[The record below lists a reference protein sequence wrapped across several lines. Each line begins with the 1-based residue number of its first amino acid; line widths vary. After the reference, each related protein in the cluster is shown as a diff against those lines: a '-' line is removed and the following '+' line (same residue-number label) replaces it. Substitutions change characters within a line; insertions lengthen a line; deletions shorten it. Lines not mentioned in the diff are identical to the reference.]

1 MKRLIVAILL
11 SAGFASL
18 QAQEAFY
25 IYRNDGEFNGF
36 FYDDVKSM
44 RLSKTDLDLTE
55 RDEYV
60 VQEIETTDTVYRI
73 PLCAIDS
80 IGFQQP
86 EIIMK
91 KIYDLDDQIWDREN
105 FPYHYNNLDIYADD
119 PYVLHWERP
128 YYYDGNGGFYCKDE
142 ELPKVGDLLY
152 RKTWAYGTWN
162 SDSMRMVGEIESPF
176 VGKVRKIIDDPDAPG
191 DKDMHRYV
199 LVVCDPIEDIGEVF
213 EQLITVEQIGWEN
226 GSVSSHRFAGEDKV
240 YVRASGNKELT
251 LVNISGTFPLSY
263 GNDDFSATLGIDVAL
278 AIKANV
284 AYQVTRQVF
293 NVNITIK
300 EDAEIGISFTAK
312 ANLGET
318 TTWHLGGM
326 PIYFPSFLPIFQ
338 LDPSP
343 QAFIKSAGDFS
354 VKVSTPKFAYHGSQ
368 TIHLGYDGV
377 NVTCTN
383 DADSPGKEGNGW
395 GLELS
400 LNGSIQAGS
409 NYPFKLET
417 NRWLE
422 KGLYAAI
429 GADVYS
435 GPRLAAS
442 FTLDPVALAVN
453 SDVYSAFKNTQIKF
467 SPVAVV
473 FEASGEYSI
482 RNKPKTKAKFF
493 EGEKTYGDIVL
504 KLFPDFEKTMSDEPY
519 DQVDTYSG
527 RRTGYCLINGT
538 VYPRGNSVP
547 FKVGMAVYNY
557 KKEMVSKSYTSTL
570 DNDTHMYSFLNT
582 FDELPYTLPLL
593 SGEYEVVPLLDVF
606 GYDVPVWDAACTVT
620 SSPPVVQ
627 TAYNQ
632 TERTKH
638 YTEGTFVLKGLMKD
652 DKVEFELVT
661 DSTLVQ
667 RGSCRWDDTLLD
679 SYPHVVSESSE
690 AWEGCGKK
698 VEIEEDSVGDAE
710 QTLGPEEM
718 GSRTYKYH
726 SDLLWYVRYSGSFVK
741 NKDGYWN
748 TDRYTTDSEG
758 NLKGKSGSYTYVA
771 AQEINVIR
779 ARITRGNQVRYGPR
793 MTFVGS
799 QHYNTYNG
807 SE

>member
-1 MKRLIVAILL
+1 MKRLILALL
-11 SAGFASL
+11 LLAGFASL
-18 QAQEAFY
+18 QAQDAFY

-36 FYDDVKSM
+36 FYDEVKSM

-60 VQEIETTDTVYRI
+60 VQEIETADTTYRI

-86 EIIMK
+86 DIIMK

-128 YYYDGNGGFYCKDE
+128 YYFDGKGGVYCKDE

-152 RKTWAYGTWN
+152 RKTWAYGNWN
-162 SDSMRMVGEIESPF
+162 SDSLKVVGEIASPF
-176 VGKVRKIIDDPDAPG
+176 VGKVREIIDDPDAPG
-191 DKDMHRYV
+191 DRDIHRYV
-199 LVVCDPIEDIGEVF
+199 LVLCDPIEDIGEVF

-226 GSVSSHRFAGEDKV
+226 GSVSSRRFAGEDKV
-240 YVRASGNKELT
+240 YVRASGNKELS
-251 LVNISGTFPLSY
+251 LVNLSGTFPLSY
-263 GNDDFSATLGIDVAL
+263 GNDDFSATLGIDVSL

-284 AYQVTRQVF
+284 AYQVTRKEF

-326 PIYFPSFLPIFQ
+326 PIYFPSLLPIFQ

-377 NVTCTN
+377 SVTCSN
-383 DADSPGKEGNGW
+383 EADSPGKEGNGW

-422 KGLYAAI
+422 KGFYAAI

-453 SDVYSAFKNTQIKF
+453 SDIYSAFKNTQIKF

-482 RNKPKTKAKFF
+482 RNKPKQKAKFF
-493 EGEKTYGDIVL
+493 EGERTFGDITL
-504 KLFPDFEKTMSDEPY
+504 KLFPEFEKTMTGEPY
-519 DQVDTYSG
+519 DQMTTYPP
-527 RRTGYCLINGT
+527 RRTGYSLVDAT
-538 VYPRGNSVP
+538 AYPRGNSVP
-547 FKVGMAVYNY
+547 FTVGMAVYNY
-557 KKEMVSKSYTSTL
+557 KKELVSKTYTSTL
-570 DNDTHMYSFLNT
+570 DNKSHMYSFLNT
-582 FDELPYTLPLL
+582 FAELPYTLALL
-593 SGEYEVVPLLDVF
+593 SGEYQVVPLLEVF
-606 GYDVPVWDAACTVT
+606 GYDVPVWEAASIVT
-620 SSPPVVQ
+620 SSPVVQ
-627 TAYNQ
+627 VTSRTQTA
-632 TERTKH
+632 RTKK
-638 YTEGTFVLKGLMKD
+638 YTEGTFVLQGLMMD
-652 DKVEFELVT
+652 DQVEFELVT

-679 SYPHVVSESSE
+679 SYPHVISESTE
-690 AWEGCGKK
+690 AWEGCGGK
-698 VEIEEDSVGDAE
+698 VEIEEESVGGAE
-710 QTLGPEEM
+710 QTLGPEQM

-726 SDLLWYVRYSGSFVK
+726 SDLLWYTRYTGSFKK
-741 NKDGYWN
+741 NSDGAWN

-758 NLKGKSGSYTYVA
+758 NMKGKSGSYSYVA
-771 AQEINVIR
+771 AQEVNVYR
-779 ARITRGNQVRYGPR
+779 AKITRGNQVRYGPR
-793 MTFVGS
+793 IQFVGS
-799 QHYNTYNG
+799 QKYNTFNG